1 MNQTDAVD
9 KLVFQRFQAMQ
20 MSPEELLPLFSPQI
34 ISISNRDL
42 NDQEYPPLEVLERA
56 HIRTDN
62 IYLMYNSMSIFMYI
76 GRQCDPFF
84 IYEIFKVESIQQ
96 IDKLIS
102 EDEMFENV
110 AESGYLTALYN
121 IISQIR
127 YQRQPFCEIQI
138 LIEGEVESEQMVQA
152 LCVLDEQANPR
163 YRIDYNKFMA
173 KVTGPAQTQVPA
185 AQAQAQGTAPQTAG
199 YY

>member
-1 MNQTDAVD
+1 
-9 KLVFQRFQAMQ
+9 
-20 MSPEELLPLFSPQI
+20 
-34 ISISNRDL
+34 
-42 NDQEYPPLEVLERA
+42 VLERA

-84 IYEIFKVESIQQ
+84 IYEIFKVESVQQ

-121 IISQIR
+121 IIS
-127 YQRQPFCEIQI
+127 
-138 LIEGEVESEQMVQA
+138 
-152 LCVLDEQANPR
+152 
-163 YRIDYNKFMA
+163 
-173 KVTGPAQTQVPA
+173 
-185 AQAQAQGTAPQTAG
+185 
-199 YY
+199 